1 MAARAL
7 HRAWCAGSALA
18 LAFTAL
24 AAEPASP
31 ARGTAPKTARP
42 AHAATAE
49 QVAADPEGVWSRFR
63 AGAELESAYE
73 AYAVLDAI
81 GNGPGDVD
89 AGRCR
94 EHAATL
100 RDAVEAVPVSIAL
113 HRAAL
118 LCADALGDEAG
129 AERETLALAAL
140 SKHALRDS
148 GDSPW
153 RRPILVLSPRDIYAL
168 LGLLGYEF
176 SYEYYREWFPR
187 RYFPLV
193 VAAWDPEARIERHL
207 SFDYIDAAVAIDR
220 SGEYLGYP
228 YHRHALAD
236 AFIDGH
242 ARSGETAAIDI
253 RAARE
258 AVEQDTQQARAAR
271 YRDAVAQGGLT
282 SLVQWMQYCA
292 LAPFDGCD
300 AGMVDALLPQAE
312 RKHALPLALLA
323 VLYARGMGV
332 QRDHAKAAALLDAAD
347 ARWADNGASMLFA
360 MMQLVMEKDGISEA
374 ALQRLRRS
382 ARKEPGQGDVV
393 RVLAEM
399 ARDLRRDLPAD
410 QQAVLTRPS
419 NNGSGVGFA
428 TLTEY
433 HEARGETAQAADAR
447 QRAAEHG
454 NAAAQRMVGLRIL
467 QAEGEPGRARW
478 RPWLVRA
485 AEGGDVLA
493 MRVLAAEAQEA
504 GRTRDAIGWLLAGAD
519 QYDEGAL
526 FDYARAIV
534 TATDGKGLPATPE
547 HAVRILESLADDGEV
562 AAKARRLLAQLALEG
577 RGMARDPARA
587 RAWLIDD
594 AGRGDVDAQMALFA
608 FHLDGN
614 SGQVDEAE
622 AMRWADRATAG
633 DAPGARS
640 TYGAW
645 LVGRSDAGQRSR
657 GLAMLREVVRGADA
671 ARRIGAS
678 NELAWPLCVSRFD
691 DVRDPAAGLA
701 LVLALDEGALSPA
714 VLDTVAA
721 CHAANGNF
729 PEALRLQ
736 QRAVDGVPRDADGKP
751 AWGAGI
757 VERLDLYKSRK
768 AYIERDGAGD

>member
-1 MAARAL
+1 MASCIL
-7 HRAWCAGSALA
+7 HRACCAGSALV
-18 LAFTAL
+18 LSF
-24 AAEPASP
+24 AASAATPASP
-31 ARGTAPKTARP
+31 SGAAAPRAVRP
-42 AHAATAE
+42 VHAATAE

-63 AGAELESAYE
+63 AGAGLEAAYD
-73 AYAVLDAI
+73 AYAVLDVVGA
-81 GNGPGDVD
+81 GPGAVD
-89 AGRCR
+89 AERCR
-94 EHAATL
+94 EQAATL

-113 HRAAL
+113 HRGAM
-118 LCADALGDEAG
+118 LCAEALGDHAG

-153 RRPILVLSPRDIYAL
+153 RRPIQVLSPRDIYAL

-187 RYFPLV
+187 RHFPLV
-193 VAAWDPEARIERHL
+193 VAAWDPEAGIERHL
-207 SFDYIDAAVAIDR
+207 SFDYIDAAAAIDR
-220 SGEYLGYP
+220 EGEYAGYP
-228 YHRHALAD
+228 YQRHILAN

-242 ARSGETAAIDI
+242 AEGGEAAAIDI

-258 AVEQDTQQARAAR
+258 ALEQDSPAARAAR

-300 AGMVDALLPQAE
+300 EGMVDALLPQAE
-312 RKHALPLALLA
+312 RRHALPLALLA

-332 QRDHAKAAALLDAAD
+332 ERDPAKASALLDAAD
-347 ARWADNGASMLFA
+347 ARWADDGGSMLFA
-360 MMQLVMEKDGISEA
+360 AMQLVMEKDGISEA

-382 ARKEPGQGDVV
+382 SAKGPGPGDLL
-393 RVLAEM
+393 RVLGEM

-410 QQAVLTRPS
+410 QYAALAHAS
-419 NNGSGVGFA
+419 NNGSGIGFA
-428 TLTEY
+428 TLAEY
-433 HEARGETAQAADAR
+433 HDARGETAKAADAR

-454 NAAAQRMVGLRIL
+454 NAAAQRVVGLRIL
-467 QAEGEPGRARW
+467 QAEGEQGRARW

-485 AEGGDVLA
+485 AEGGDPLA

-504 GRTRDAIGWLLAGAD
+504 GRTQDAIGWLLAGAA

-526 FDYARAIV
+526 FDYARTIA
-534 TATDGKGLPATPE
+534 TATDVKGLPTTPE
-547 HAVRILESLADDGEV
+547 HAVRILESLAADGEF

-577 RGMARDPARA
+577 RGMARDPVRA

-608 FHLDGN
+608 FHLDAR
-614 SGQVDEAE
+614 SGRVDEAE

-633 DAPGARS
+633 DAPGARA

-645 LVGRSDAGQRSR
+645 LVGRPDAGHRSR
-657 GLAMLREVVRGADA
+657 GLAMLREVVRGVDA

-701 LVLALDEGALSPA
+701 IVAALEEDAMSPA
-714 VLDTVAA
+714 VLDTAAA

-736 QRAVDGVPRDADGKP
+736 QRAVDGLPRGADGKP
-751 AWGAGI
+751 TTAPGI
-757 VERLDLYKSRK
+757 IERLALYKAGK
-768 AYIERDGAGD
+768 AYIEREGVDD

>member
-1 MAARAL
+1 MVARVL
-7 HRAWCAGSALA
+7 RRAWCAGSAFA

-31 ARGTAPKTARP
+31 AKEAALKTARP

-63 AGAELESAYE
+63 AGAELEAAYD
-73 AYAVLDAI
+73 AYAVLDTV
-81 GNGPGDVD
+81 GSGPGAVD
-89 AGRCR
+89 ADLCR

-113 HRAAL
+113 HRASL
-118 LCADALGDEAG
+118 LCADALGDQAG

-207 SFDYIDAAVAIDR
+207 SFDYIDAASAIDR
-220 SGEYLGYP
+220 SGEYVGYP

-242 ARSGETAAIDI
+242 AKSGESAAIDI
-253 RAARE
+253 LGARE
-258 AVEQDTQQARAAR
+258 AVEQDTQQARVAR
-271 YRDAVAQGGLT
+271 YRDAVAQGGMT
-282 SLVQWMQYCA
+282 SLVQWVQYCA

-300 AGMVDALLPQAE
+300 AGMVDTLLPQAE

-332 QRDHAKAAALLDAAD
+332 KRDQAKATALLDAAD
-347 ARWADNGASMLFA
+347 ARWADSGASMLFA
-360 MMQLVMEKDGISEA
+360 TMQLVMEKDGISEA
-374 ALQRLRRS
+374 ALQRLRAS
-382 ARKEPGQGDVV
+382 AGKGPGQGDLL

-410 QQAVLTRPS
+410 QHAVLTRPS

-428 TLTEY
+428 TLAEY
-433 HEARGETAQAADAR
+433 HDARGETAKAVEAR
-447 QRAAEHG
+447 RRAAEHG
-454 NAAAQRMVGLRIL
+454 NAAAQRAEGLRIL
-467 QAEGEPGRARW
+467 QEAGDGARARW

-485 AEGGDVLA
+485 AEGGDVPA
-493 MRVLAAEAQEA
+493 MRILAAEEREA
-504 GRTRDAIGWLLAGAD
+504 GRTREAVGWLLAGAD
-519 QYDEGAL
+519 QYDEAAL
-526 FDYARAIV
+526 LDYAEAI
-534 TATDGKGLPATPE
+534 ATGEEGLPATPE
-547 HAVRILESLADDGEV
+547 HAVRILESLADEGEV
-562 AAKARRLLAQLALEG
+562 AVKARRVLARLALEG

-594 AGRGDVDAQMALFA
+594 AGRGDADARMALFA
-608 FHLDGN
+608 FHLDSN
-614 SGQVDEAE
+614 SGRVDEAE

-633 DAPGARS
+633 DAVGAKAI
-640 TYGAW
+640 YGAW
-645 LVGRSDAGQRSR
+645 LVGRSDAARRSR
-657 GLAMLREVVRGADA
+657 GLAMLRDAVRGANA
-671 ARRIGAS
+671 GQRAGA
-678 NELAWPLCVSRFD
+678 NNQLAWPLCVSRFD

-701 LVLALDEGALSPA
+701 IALALDEDALPPA
-714 VLDTVAA
+714 ALDTVAA

-729 PEALRLQ
+729 AEALRLQ
-736 QRAVDGVPRDADGKP
+736 QRAVDGLPRGADGKP
-751 AWGAGI
+751 TWGAGI
-757 VERLDLYKSRK
+757 VERLGLYKARK
-768 AYIERDGAGD
+768 PYIEREGADD